1 MMNWDI
7 KTGKRGMWIS
17 LCCGF
22 LIFGLSACNLP
33 GTGADDPE
41 PTLTGGESQDVELGQ
56 QEQAV
61 KMGDCPPYETFMYE
75 LLYTHE
81 VVLQSGDIGKGS
93 FLLEWK
99 EEEPAIFDLWFEP
112 SGKVS
117 NEDLPNTVT
126 IDVLGWVETG
136 SKDCPVQYLQGE
148 WTLSADIQGKCE
160 NGVVTLT
167 VVEHYEDSE
176 LAGSCDDPISVP
188 GQTSAPELKLTF
200 ELSKPGSTDGLI
212 GGSRGDLTYV
222 FYWFELVHPEQLELV
237 PLPTP

>member
-1 MMNWDI
+1 MYGDI
-7 KTGKRGMWIS
+7 KHGNQGMWIS

-22 LIFGLSACNLP
+22 LILGLAACNLP

-41 PTLTGGESQDVELGQ
+41 PTLTGGASQEGGLGK
-56 QEQAV
+56 QEATA
-61 KMGDCPPYETFMYE
+61 KKGDCPPYETMAYE
-75 LLYTHE
+75 LLYRHE
-81 VVLQSGDIGKGS
+81 VILQSGDIGKGS
-93 FLLEWK
+93 HFFEWK
-99 EEEPAIFDLWFEP
+99 EEEPAIFDLLFEP

-136 SKDCPVQYLQGE
+136 SKDCPVQYLQGV

-167 VVEHYEDSE
+167 VVEHYEDHE

-188 GQTSAPELKLTF
+188 VRTSAPEVKLTF
-200 ELSKPGSTDGLI
+200 KLSEPGSTDGLI
-212 GGSRGDLTYV
+212 GGSKGDRLYT
-222 FYWFELVHPEQLELV
+222 FYWYELIHPDTLELV
-237 PLPTP
+237 PLPSQ

>member
-1 MMNWDI
+1 MNGDI
-7 KTGKRGMWIS
+7 KHSKRGMWIS

-22 LIFGLSACNLP
+22 LIFGLGACNLS

-41 PTLTGGESQDVELGQ
+41 LTLVGGESSDVELEQ
-56 QEQAV
+56 QEKVA
-61 KMGDCPPYETFMYE
+61 KKGDCPPYESIYE
-75 LLYTHE
+75 LLYMHE
-81 VVLQSGDIGKGS
+81 VVLQSGDIGDGS
-93 FLLEWK
+93 YYFEWK

-160 NGVVTLT
+160 NGFVTLT

-176 LAGSCDDPISVP
+176 LAGSCDDPIDMP
-188 GQTSAPELKLTF
+188 GQTSAPELELTF
-200 ELSKPGSTDGLI
+200 DLSKPGSTDGLI
-212 GGSRGDLTYV
+212 GGSRGDLMYI
-222 FYWFELVHPEQLELV
+222 FYWFELVHPETLDIV
-237 PLPTP
+237 PLPSQ